1 MPNPQPQQG
10 SSLFTASS
18 QPQQTVPGVKIDL
31 SNIKPTTRFSE
42 LHEDLQQKII
52 EIDEF
57 IQRQVKYATELQE
70 SIPARG
76 AALETIPGDV
86 DYLTQRVE
94 IVEDALES
102 DAQDIKK
109 VKDDLTTD
117 QSDATRCFNAL
128 ENLKLPSQYHYTGL
142 AAASMR
148 AGADE
153 EGLGSTSDLIP
164 YFESKTKE
172 VDGRLQKYAA
182 NLAEVE
188 GHMSTVE
195 ASAVEQF
202 EKLVYRRGK
211 PDAWSNDE
219 VKELVGTLVDFENA
233 ILRVAGKVGE
243 TREEIVELTLGGDV
257 GAENANG
264 GRRGGT
270 RW

>member
-1 MPNPQPQQG
+1 ME
-10 SSLFTASS
+10 
-18 QPQQTVPGVKIDL
+18 V
-31 SNIKPTTRFSE
+31 
-42 LHEDLQQKII
+42 
-52 EIDEF
+52 DEF

-94 IVEDALES
+94 IVEEALES

-109 VKDDLTTD
+109 VKDDLATD
-117 QSDATRCFNAL
+117 QSDATRCFNAI

-148 AGADE
+148 AGGGGDE
-153 EGLGSTSDLIP
+153 EGMGSTSDLIP
-164 YFESKTKE
+164 YFEAKTKE

-188 GHMSTVE
+188 EHMSTVE

-211 PDAWSNDE
+211 PGEWSNDE
-219 VKELVGTLVDFENA
+219 IKELVGTLVDFENA

-243 TREEIVELTLGGDV
+243 AREGIVELTLGGDA
-257 GAENANG
+257 GAQNGNG
-264 GRRGGT
+264 GRRGG